1 MIPYG
6 MDRAMDTG
14 AEPRPPNFI
23 VIFCDDLGYG
33 DLGCYGS
40 ADHDTPRLDRMAAE
54 GMRFTDAYVPSPVC
68 TPSRAGLL
76 TGCYPRRVGLEAGE
90 GNLPVLF
97 PGDAIGLSGDEVT
110 IASLLRAQGYATGM
124 VGKWHLGDQRAFL
137 PPAHGFDDFL
147 GLPYSNDMH
156 CDLELPPEIGRMPP
170 LMLLRQDRVVEA
182 DPNQVSLTDR
192 YLVHALR
199 FIHDNRDRPFFLYF
213 AHHYVHLPIHVPQNY
228 LRTSRNGP
236 YSAAVAHVDFTVGAI
251 LDTLADLGI
260 DEHTL
265 VIFTSDNGASVAPA
279 SRERDRQRR
288 RTGGTGSNGPLR
300 GGKGTTWEG
309 GMREPFIAWRPGT
322 VPAGAACRELCTTM
336 DLLPT
341 FARMAGTTEPTDR
354 TIDGRDLT
362 PLLTGRPGAG
372 TPHEVFCYYSASTR
386 CLDAVRRGRWKLH
399 LGRHTGGLVP
409 AALEA
414 SELYDLEADVGET
427 TDLSG
432 REPAVV
438 RELLD
443 LADACRDDLGDAR
456 TGIAGADRR
465 PVGRVDDPVTLLP
478 RPEEHLWVR
487 AYYD

>member
-1 MIPYG
+1 